1 MKHSWF
7 MLQPQGVPVFNDDIE
22 STAAAVVAAVYG
34 AARLQEVPPLAEQHF
49 VFVGAGQ
56 ANIGSARLL
65 CRALQDE
72 GALLES
78 TKLLAAHRLPGA
90 EVVNDGCCTTALLH
104 HRAMQLTLWSGAPA
118 LLHAR
123 HSVLS

>member
-1 MKHSWF
+1 
-7 MLQPQGVPVFNDDIE
+7 VFNDDIE

-34 AARLQEVPPLAEQHF
+34 AARLPDVPPLVEQRF

-72 GALLES
+72 GALCD
-78 TKLLAAHRLPGA
+78 TVCPFAKA
-90 EVVNDGCCTTALLH
+90 
-104 HRAMQLTLWSGAPA
+104 
-118 LLHAR
+118 
-123 HSVLS
+123 

>member
-1 MKHSWF
+1 M
-7 MLQPQGVPVFNDDIE
+7 FNDDIE

-34 AARLQEVPPLAEQHF
+34 AARLPDVPPLAEQHF

-72 GALLES
+72 GALLI
-78 TKLLAAHRLPGA
+78 T
-90 EVVNDGCCTTALLH
+90 
-104 HRAMQLTLWSGAPA
+104 
-118 LLHAR
+118 
-123 HSVLS
+123 

>member
-1 MKHSWF
+1 
-7 MLQPQGVPVFNDDIE
+7 VFNDDIE

-34 AARLQEVPPLAEQHF
+34 AARLPDVPPLADQHF

-72 GALLES
+72 GA
-78 TKLLAAHRLPGA
+78 
-90 EVVNDGCCTTALLH
+90 
-104 HRAMQLTLWSGAPA
+104 
-118 LLHAR
+118 
-123 HSVLS
+123 HSVCTLPSLQVCSLISFAAAP